1 MNKICGIYKITSP
14 TGKIYIG
21 QSRNINRRIHHYK
34 YNFGI
39 GQPKIYNSIMKYD
52 WENHKFEIV
61 CECSADK
68 LNDLEKYYIKL
79 YNTFN
84 TIHGMNLNE
93 GGNSSTLL
101 DETKKKISN
110 SLSGIKRSKE
120 TREKISKSKRGVH
133 TYFPSKETKEKLS
146 NAIKG
151 IKRSTITKEK
161 MSKCKTG
168 LSHNDNTKQKI
179 SKNKSSLY
187 KIYNQKNELYREIH
201 GNIKKELKRLNLPEH
216 SFCNTYR
223 NYEKIKNGKYCGWY
237 IIKLNINSIT

>member
-39 GQPKIYNSIMKYD
+39 GQPKIYNSIMKYG

-79 YNTFN
+79 YDTFN

-93 GGNSSTLL
+93 GGNSSALL
-101 DETKKKISN
+101 DETKKK
-110 SLSGIKRSKE
+110 
-120 TREKISKSKRGVH
+120 
-133 TYFPSKETKEKLS
+133 
-146 NAIKG
+146 
-151 IKRSTITKEK
+151 
-161 MSKCKTG
+161 
-168 LSHNDNTKQKI
+168 
-179 SKNKSSLY
+179 
-187 KIYNQKNELYREIH
+187 
-201 GNIKKELKRLNLPEH
+201 
-216 SFCNTYR
+216 
-223 NYEKIKNGKYCGWY
+223 
-237 IIKLNINSIT
+237 